1 MIKLELSIWM
11 LFRVQY
17 PSKAHDTRDMGTES
31 SYKHIKTILQEKE
44 HTFFPNVPDISYLD
58 WMCLG
63 TWFRVPALCGGLDV
77 TFAKMMKKLNTFTKR
92 MCQK

>member
-1 MIKLELSIWM
+1 MIKLALSIWM

-44 HTFFPNVPDISYLD
+44 HTFFFQ
-58 WMCLG
+58 MCL
-63 TWFRVPALCGGLDV
+63 
-77 TFAKMMKKLNTFTKR
+77 TFPILTGCAWEPGSGFLRFVEV
-92 MCQK
+92 